1 MKKIVFI
8 VLVCTILSF
17 IPEKIVNAAEL
28 YSGIDEK
35 EYALIDEYIKSDSM
49 VGRIEWTLQNKINV
63 SDIDSKKAIKVNILP
78 RNFIDLYWQHSNIN
92 EIYGDQW
99 QYKIPMLID
108 GKKLVITLNINKDGS
123 FEYVGMSY
131 GDGNEVFFL
140 DNDAIY
146 NELNSKG
153 IMEKDIEYYDI
164 LYAYDINTLFVH
176 FNICKESKFETL
188 SSNDNSDYMLPFST
202 TDFADE
208 YMGPQNLKY
217 ENGVIKSDT
226 DILLYLKY
234 SSYYAEDIEFDG
246 NLNGSDVGISNVDNK
261 AVMPKDIQET
271 DRKREQIEY
280 IVSKEEYASNKM
292 LIGGALLL
300 VTTLLVIIGYNK
312 FRHQ

>member
-108 GKKLVITLNINKDGS
+108 GKKLVIT
-123 FEYVGMSY
+123 
-131 GDGNEVFFL
+131 
-140 DNDAIY
+140 AI
-146 NELNSKG
+146 LG
-153 IMEKDIEYYDI
+153 DI
-164 LYAYDINTLFVH
+164 LTY
-176 FNICKESKFETL
+176 
-188 SSNDNSDYMLPFST
+188 SNCNP
-202 TDFADE
+202 A
-208 YMGPQNLKY
+208 
-217 ENGVIKSDT
+217 
-226 DILLYLKY
+226 
-234 SSYYAEDIEFDG
+234 
-246 NLNGSDVGISNVDNK
+246 ISITK
-261 AVMPKDIQET
+261 
-271 DRKREQIEY
+271 
-280 IVSKEEYASNKM
+280 
-292 LIGGALLL
+292 
-300 VTTLLVIIGYNK
+300 
-312 FRHQ
+312 